1 MKVITIASDLG
12 NPFLNQLLIPS
23 CAGTG
28 LELTILHARRAFFQF
43 NDKREILAE
52 YLSRGVRR
60 DELVLFTD
68 AYDTVFVRGPEYIE
82 HAYHRFAEPIVFA
95 AEPNSW
101 PLGVVGFALYRGRP
115 IGRYPYLNSGGFLGP
130 AGDLLELCR
139 RYPSPPSNRFELL
152 DQLRAHGYDTDLLF
166 GFSDQYYWTLVHLLE
181 PASIGLDRDAD
192 IFEYYGPV
200 MPNVVLKEVIR
211 EREEFNLR
219 GRELPR
225 YTLERKRLQARLR
238 EPSGAAQLHFAS
250 YLSKAV
256 VLDLLEEGLL
266 PDWLTRVCGSRS
278 SAEPSIHTL

>member
-28 LELTILHARRAFFQF
+28 LDLTILHARRAFFQF
-43 NDKREILAE
+43 NDKRKILAE
-52 YLSRGVRR
+52 YLSRGVAR

-68 AYDTVFVRGPEYIE
+68 AYDTVFVRGPEYIA
-82 HAYHRFAEPIVFA
+82 HAYHRFAEPVVFA

-115 IGRYPYLNSGGFLGP
+115 MGRYPYLNSGGFLGP

-139 RYPSPPSNRFELL
+139 RYPAPPSNRFELL

-166 GFSDQYYWTLVHLLE
+166 GFSYKYYWTLVHLLE

-225 YTLERKRLQARLR
+225 YKLERKRLQARLR

-266 PDWLTRVCGSRS
+266 PEWLTRACGSRR
-278 SAEPSIHTL
+278 SAEPSIHPL